1 MRLIYFVIACTAI
14 AARLASAQTPDT
26 GLLTGTVRS
35 AAGEPVPG
43 VTATA
48 TSPALL
54 GGRTSTT
61 DVNGV
66 YVFRGLPPGAY
77 RVEFAAAGLA
87 SERREVAVRA
97 AHAVRLDLTMAVT
110 PVAES
115 VTVVAAAPAAP
126 GTAGISATAGKV
138 LVDQLPMSRRPI
150 DIAELAP
157 GLTTNTF
164 QVGQAAIGGAFG
176 YDNLFLVNGVDVND
190 NIFGTA
196 NTLFIEEAIE
206 ETSVLLHGAP
216 ASFGRFSGGVINVVT
231 KSGGNRFSGSIREN
245 LSNPAWVRETP
256 RQQAANLQNRSVLGY
271 THEATFG
278 GPLRRDQLWFF
289 TAGRFERTETANT
302 FPQTG
307 GPFTRTDRN
316 RRGELKVTGRARTA
330 DTFQVSFIGDGTE
343 QANTAAVGA
352 ARLLDAGALITRRL
366 PNRLFVAG
374 YSAPLSSRVFANVQ
388 WSMKRQRFENN
399 GGTGTALSDSPFQ
412 TLGVTVPGGFFYHA
426 PYLDATDPESR
437 NNRQLTGS
445 VSALLPTSRAGSHDV
460 RAGGEYFVA
469 TGIGGNSQSPTG
481 RVYVTDYLL
490 QGGRPVL
497 DANGR
502 VIPVFTP
509 GLSQSWTYT
518 ATRGASLD
526 IRTGSLYAQDRW
538 IVTPRLT
545 VDAGAR
551 VEFVRGA
558 TSTDLVTVDTTTVLP
573 RLGAAFDLTGDGDTV
588 LDATFGDYAGKYT
601 QVQFSQ
607 NTPVGRPSEVD
618 YVYSG
623 PAGQGVDFA
632 PGLDPANYTQ
642 VVFANFPTAN
652 VSMAKDLRSPLV
664 REFTIGG
671 SRQIWRSLRL
681 RANYVQRSTS
691 HFIDDFVSL
700 ANGVTTIPLVGTV
713 TNRVIGNTDAPSRE
727 YRAVILQG
735 QGRIGSRATIA
746 GHYTVQIRNHGSFAG
761 EAAGVPGAPSP
772 FGDFPEIF
780 GPALD
785 RLAPY
790 GRLDQFQRHKLR
802 IWGVWTA
809 ALGRA
814 GALEVAPLWR
824 VNSGTAYSLTANIAV
839 PAAQR
844 ERNPGYPANDI
855 NPGVRQLVFF
865 GERGAETF
873 KGYGLV
879 DLATTWTVPVWR
891 SARPWIKVEV
901 YNLLNNQKLIAW
913 DRTVSSDPASALD
926 ANGIRTGFVRGP
938 RFGQGTADTHYPQPY
953 AGQSGGRAFRM
964 AFGVR
969 F

>member
-1 MRLIYFVIACTAI
+1 MRLIYFAIACTAI
-14 AARLASAQTPDT
+14 AARLASAQTPNT
-26 GLLTGTVRS
+26 GLVTGTVRS
-35 AAGEPVPG
+35 VAGDPIAGAV
-43 VTATA
+43 VTA

-54 GGRTSTT
+54 GERVVAS
-61 DVNGV
+61 DENGV
-66 YVFRGLPPGAY
+66 YLLRALPPGRY
-77 RVEFAAAGLA
+77 SVRFAASGLA
-87 SERREVAVRA
+87 PADRELVVAA
-97 AHAVRLDLTMAVT
+97 ATTTRLDLALDVA

-115 VTVVAAAPAAP
+115 VVVTASVQGTP
-126 GTAGISATAGKV
+126 GTSGVSATAGKA
-138 LVDQLPMSRRPI
+138 LVDHLPMSRRPI

-164 QVGQAAIGGAFG
+164 QAGQVAIGGAFG
-176 YDNLFLVNGVDVND
+176 YDNVFLVNGVDVND
-190 NIFGTA
+190 TIFGTA

-216 ASFGRFSGGVINVVT
+216 AAFGRFTGGVINVVT
-231 KSGGNRFSGSIREN
+231 RSGGNMFSGSVREN
-245 LSNPAWVRETP
+245 LSNPSWVGETP
-256 RQQAANLQNRSVLGY
+256 RQRTANIENPNVLGY

-278 GPLRRDQLWFF
+278 GPIRRDHLWFF
-289 TAGRFERTETANT
+289 TAGRFERTETLNT
-302 FPQTG
+302 FPQTAG
-307 GPFTRTDRN
+307 AFTRRDRN
-316 RRGELKVTGRARTA
+316 RRGEVKLTGRLRSA
-330 DTFQVSFIGDGTE
+330 DMVQLSFIGDGTE

-352 ARLLDAGALITRRL
+352 TRLLDAGALITRRL
-366 PNRLFVAG
+366 PNRLVVAG
-374 YSAPLSSRVFANVQ
+374 YNAPLSSRVFASVQ

-399 GGTGTALSDSPFQ
+399 GGSGTALADSPFQ
-412 TLGVTVPGGFFYHA
+412 TLGATVPGGFFYNA

-437 NNRQLTGS
+437 NNQQFTGS
-445 VSALLPTSRAGSHDV
+445 VSTLLPTARAGSHDV
-460 RAGGEYFVA
+460 RVGGEYFVA

-481 RVYVTDYLL
+481 RVYVTDYLTEA
-490 QGGRPVL
+490 GRPVL

-509 GLSQSWTYT
+509 GVSQVWTFA
-518 ATRGASLD
+518 ATRGAKLD
-526 IRTGSLYAQDRW
+526 LRTGSVYAQDRW

-558 TSTDLVTVDTTTVLP
+558 TSTDLITVDTTTVSP
-573 RLGAAFDLTGDGDTV
+573 RLGAAFDVMGDGETV
-588 LDATFGDYAGKYT
+588 LDASFGTYAGKYT

-623 PAGQGVDFA
+623 PAGQGVSFA

-652 VSMAKDLRSPLV
+652 VSMADDLRSPVV
-664 REFTIGG
+664 REFTVGG
-671 SRQIWRSLRL
+671 SRLLTGGIRM
-681 RANYVQRSTS
+681 RATYVQRSTS
-691 HFIDDFVSL
+691 NFIDDFASL

-713 TNRVIGNTDAPSRE
+713 TNRVIGNTDEPSRE
-727 YRAVILQG
+727 YRALMLQG
-735 QGRIGSRATIA
+735 QGRIGGRATIA
-746 GHYTVQIRNHGSFAG
+746 GHYTAQLRNHGSFAG

-772 FGDFPEIF
+772 FGDFPEVF

-785 RLAPY
+785 RLMPY

-809 ALGRA
+809 GMGRV

-844 ERNPGYPANDI
+844 DRNPGYPTNDI
-855 NPGVRQLVFF
+855 NPGVREIVFF

-873 KGYGLV
+873 KGYGVL

-901 YNLLNNQKLIAW
+901 YNLLNNQKVIAW
-913 DRTVSSDPASALD
+913 DRTVTADASSALD
-926 ANGIRTGFVRGP
+926 ANGIRTGYVRGP
-938 RFGQGTADTHYPQPY
+938 RFGQATADTHYPQPY
-953 AGQSGGRAFRM
+953 PGQNGARAFRM